1 MLRYVETPLQRA
13 KYLIIVTL
21 TLQIYNS
28 NDVFLVKNVKPT
40 MQNQ

>member
-21 TLQIYNS
+21 TLQIYS